1 MQTLHHCA
9 CRASIVRCDLS
20 NARTTHQRTE
30 AAAAGWRHLPPLRL
44 LAAATA
50 AASVL
55 TASPQV
61 HAYNVRVED
70 VESSTLQA
78 GLRAANEGRLED
90 AERFFQI
97 YLLQNPDSAS
107 VYSNLGNVH
116 GQQQDYQQAV
126 QDYDNAVRLA
136 PTAPVPYLNRAVAKE
151 ALGVAAAAAGDSA
164 GALAMWQ
171 SAAADCDR
179 AIELDGKEFAAW
191 FDRGNIDMRLGDYG
205 AALTDFCTAADLAPG
220 LAGYRLRHAT
230 LLFQQGDVAAARRM
244 MQGVTRKSGN
254 YSEAHAALAAVHWS
268 QGDRE
273 RAEEEMLRA
282 ESQDER
288 WGDMQWIRGSTRWP
302 PRLEAAMER
311 LLNIQDGQA
320 P

>member
-1 MQTLHHCA
+1 MQLGLIEATSTCGLETTEQPSQTFAQQQIWHLDWQVRQAVACAYTASGCLQTLCT
-9 CRASIVRCDLS
+9 L
-20 NARTTHQRTE
+20 
-30 AAAAGWRHLPPLRL
+30 LPAPNL
-44 LAAATA
+44 ATA
-50 AASVL
+50 A
-55 TASPQV
+55 
-61 HAYNVRVED
+61 
-70 VESSTLQA
+70 
-78 GLRAANEGRLED
+78 
-90 AERFFQI
+90 
-97 YLLQNPDSAS
+97 
-107 VYSNLGNVH
+107 
-116 GQQQDYQQAV
+116 
-126 QDYDNAVRLA
+126 
-136 PTAPVPYLNRAVAKE
+136 
-151 ALGVAAAAAGDSA
+151 
-164 GALAMWQ
+164 
-171 SAAADCDR
+171 
-179 AIELDGKEFAAW
+179 
-191 FDRGNIDMRLGDYG
+191 
-205 AALTDFCTAADLAPG
+205 
-220 LAGYRLRHAT
+220 AGYRLRHAT